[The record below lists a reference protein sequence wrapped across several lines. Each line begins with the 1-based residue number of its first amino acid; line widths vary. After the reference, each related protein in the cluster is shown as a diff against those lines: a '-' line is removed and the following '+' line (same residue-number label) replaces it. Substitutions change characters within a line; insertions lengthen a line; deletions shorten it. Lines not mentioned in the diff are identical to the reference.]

1 MSHMM
6 NHGYLPDLAENCYIY
21 VTFMGEENTYRG
33 ESASDADRALDPA
46 RDVTQLLVAWRAGDE
61 AALSTLIEAVYA
73 ELRRIARG
81 CLNGEHHENSLQA
94 TALVNEAYLR
104 LVDIRKIDWQDRTHF
119 FSMAARVMRRILVDH
134 ARSRRTPL
142 HGGNLQRVNFDAA
155 LLVSSDVNSDL
166 ARLDDA
172 LTALAALPE
181 TGSRKAQ
188 VVEMR
193 YFVGLTAQE
202 IASVLGVSH
211 QTVTNDWI
219 FAKAWLSRE
228 MSNKEQRGAAA
239 SD

>member
-1 MSHMM
+1 
-6 NHGYLPDLAENCYIY
+6 
-21 VTFMGEENTYRG
+21 MGEGKTDRVEG
-33 ESASDADRALDPA
+33 ADEPDRTVDPT

-61 AALSTLIEAVYA
+61 SALTALIEAVYA

-81 CLNGEHHENSLQA
+81 CLNGERHENSLQA

-104 LVDIRKIDWQDRTHF
+104 LVDIRQIDWQDRTHF

-142 HGGNLQRVNFDAA
+142 HGGDLQRVNFDAV
-155 LLVSSDVNSDL
+155 LLISGDAHNDL
-166 ARLDDA
+166 TRLDDA
-172 LTALAALPE
+172 LTALATLPE
-181 TGSRKAQ
+181 TGARKAQ

-202 IASVLGVSH
+202 IASVLGVSP
-211 QTVTNDWI
+211 QTVTNDWL

-228 MSNKEQRGAAA
+228 MNNKEQRGTAPLG
-239 SD
+239 